1 MSNAICPARRLT
13 EADAAQ
19 VCALMQGNP
28 LFYRYH
34 PPQPT
39 PESIRTDMTALPPG
53 KAMED
58 KWFVG
63 FYDGDCLIAVMDL
76 ILNYPAADT
85 AFIGLFMTAHDRQG
99 CGLGS
104 RILRDCMARLSAA
117 GYHRLRLAVD
127 EGNPQSLAF
136 WTKNGFTLT
145 GEVHPNDFSAY
156 LPMERS
162 ILSSK
167 PPGQGRRAFSSFFLY
182 CSICPTTQR
191 PSDQTAVMLWRW
203 SIYMARSNRSRT
215 VRGWLASVK
224 SPSSTTM
231 AWSRL
236 PGAKPSPSPK

>member
-1 MSNAICPARRLT
+1 MSNAVCPARRLT

-39 PESIRTDMTALPPG
+39 PESIRTGMTALPPG

-85 AFIGLFMTAHDRQG
+85 AFIGLFMT
-99 CGLGS
+99 
-104 RILRDCMARLSAA
+104 RLSAA

-136 WTKNGFTLT
+136 WTKNGFVLT

-162 ILSSK
+162 I
-167 PPGQGRRAFSSFFLY
+167 
-182 CSICPTTQR
+182 
-191 PSDQTAVMLWRW
+191 
-203 SIYMARSNRSRT
+203 
-215 VRGWLASVK
+215 
-224 SPSSTTM
+224 
-231 AWSRL
+231 
-236 PGAKPSPSPK
+236 

>member
-1 MSNAICPARRLT
+1 MSDAVCPVRRLT

-19 VCALMQGNP
+19 VCCTLMQGNP

-104 RILRDCMARLSAA
+104 RILRDCMARLAAA

-136 WTKNGFTLT
+136 WTKNGF
-145 GEVHPNDFSAY
+145 V
-156 LPMERS
+156 
-162 ILSSK
+162 
-167 PPGQGRRAFSSFFLY
+167 PP
-182 CSICPTTQR
+182 
-191 PSDQTAVMLWRW
+191 
-203 SIYMARSNRSRT
+203 ARSTPMIFR
-215 VRGWLASVK
+215 L
-224 SPSSTTM
+224 SPM
-231 AWSRL
+231 WNAVFE
-236 PGAKPSPSPK
+236 

>member
-1 MSNAICPARRLT
+1 MSNAVCPARRLT

-39 PESIRTDMTALPPG
+39 PESIRIGMTALPPG

-76 ILNYPAADT
+76 ILNYPASGT

-104 RILRDCMARLSAA
+104 RILRDCIARLA
-117 GYHRLRLAVD
+117 D
-127 EGNPQSLAF
+127 I
-136 WTKNGFTLT
+136 T
-145 GEVHPNDFSAY
+145 GC
-156 LPMERS
+156 
-162 ILSSK
+162 
-167 PPGQGRRAFSSFFLY
+167 G
-182 CSICPTTQR
+182 
-191 PSDQTAVMLWRW
+191 WRW
-203 SIYMARSNRSRT
+203 MRAIPRAWPSGPRTASSSPVRSTPMIFPPISLWSAVFEAASPPAKAGGLFLHFSFIAASAPPRSDRRT
-215 VRGWLASVK
+215 RQ
-224 SPSSTTM
+224 
-231 AWSRL
+231 R
-236 PGAKPSPSPK
+236 

>member
-1 MSNAICPARRLT
+1 MSNAVCPARRLT

-85 AFIGLFMTAHDRQG
+85 AFIGLFMTDVRYQHRGVGSQIVS
-99 CGLGS
+99 GL
-104 RILRDCMARLSAA
+104 AAYLSAC
-117 GYHRLRLAVD
+117 GCEKIRLGVD
-127 EGNPQSLAF
+127 KGNPQSHAF
-136 WTKNGFTLT
+136 WTKNRFRTI
-145 GEVHPNDFSAY
+145 GEARYIV
-156 LPMERS
+156 MERE
-162 ILSSK
+162 I
-167 PPGQGRRAFSSFFLY
+167 
-182 CSICPTTQR
+182 
-191 PSDQTAVMLWRW
+191 
-203 SIYMARSNRSRT
+203 
-215 VRGWLASVK
+215 
-224 SPSSTTM
+224 
-231 AWSRL
+231 
-236 PGAKPSPSPK
+236 

>member
-1 MSNAICPARRLT
+1 MSNAVCPARRLT

-58 KWFVG
+58 KRFVG

-85 AFIGLFMTAHDRQG
+85 AFIGLFMTAHNRQG

-156 LPMERS
+156 LPMERRNR
-162 ILSSK
+162 SSN
-167 PPGQGRRAFSSFFLY
+167 PLGLGRRACSLAFPY
-182 CSICPTTQR
+182 CSVRPTTQR

>member
-1 MSNAICPARRLT
+1 MSNAVCPARRLT

-53 KAMED
+53 KAMGD

-85 AFIGLFMTAHDRQG
+85 AFIGLFM
-99 CGLGS
+99 
-104 RILRDCMARLSAA
+104 
-117 GYHRLRLAVD
+117 
-127 EGNPQSLAF
+127 AF

-162 ILSSK
+162 I
-167 PPGQGRRAFSSFFLY
+167 
-182 CSICPTTQR
+182 
-191 PSDQTAVMLWRW
+191 
-203 SIYMARSNRSRT
+203 
-215 VRGWLASVK
+215 
-224 SPSSTTM
+224 
-231 AWSRL
+231 
-236 PGAKPSPSPK
+236 